1 MRVWLPAVR
10 AGSGSD
16 VYVRRLAAG
25 LREFGIDAREQ
36 WFDARWELFPQGL
49 RWAEMP
55 AGTDI
60 VHAGSWQGFAF
71 ARPGVP
77 LVVTAFHNV
86 YRSGYP
92 QWKSLA
98 QKMYH
103 DEFAGRWERRT
114 FARAD
119 ALVTMAESAAQEFRE
134 RFELP
139 PMQVI
144 PGWVDTWR
152 FSPGPARPVD
162 PALAGRTRVLIVAN
176 RSRRKGFDLLP
187 RFARALGR
195 RFHITVVAG
204 LRAGQQSG
212 MAEVDRW
219 ASGLSEVELVQTY
232 RDSDIVVSLARHE
245 GFGYTVLEAMA
256 CARPVV
262 AFDVTGIRD
271 LVSRGRSGLLAP
283 VEDVEA
289 LAACCA
295 ELADQPERAKAMALE
310 GRRLSIEAFSREA
323 SLARYVDLY
332 RDLSRRRPPRG
343 PGTGP

>member
-1 MRVWLPAVR
+1 MRVWLPAIR

-36 WFDARWELFPQGL
+36 WFDARWELFPQRL
-49 RWAEMP
+49 RLAEMP

-98 QKMYH
+98 RKLYH
-103 DEFAGRWERRT
+103 DAFVGRWERKT

-139 PMQVI
+139 PMQFI
-144 PGWVDTWR
+144 PGWVDTQR
-152 FSPGPARPVD
+152 FSPGPARPMD
-162 PALAGRTRVLIVAN
+162 SCRDGRTRLLIVAN

-187 RFARALGR
+187 RFARSLGP

-204 LRAGQQSG
+204 LRAGQRPG
-212 MAEVDRW
+212 MAEVDCW
-219 ASGLSEVELVQTY
+219 VSGLSESELVQTY
-232 RDSDIVVSLARHE
+232 RDSDIVVSLSRHE
-245 GFGYTVLEAMA
+245 GFGYTALEAMA

-271 LVSRGRSGLLAP
+271 LVARGRSGLLAT
-283 VEDVEA
+283 VVDVDA
-289 LAACCA
+289 LAACCS
-295 ELADQPERAKAMALE
+295 ELADQPQRAIAMGLE
-310 GRRLSIEAFSREA
+310 GRRLSLEAFSREA
-323 SLARYVDLY
+323 ALARYVELY
-332 RDLSRRRPPRG
+332 RDLVLGSARQAS
-343 PGTGP
+343 